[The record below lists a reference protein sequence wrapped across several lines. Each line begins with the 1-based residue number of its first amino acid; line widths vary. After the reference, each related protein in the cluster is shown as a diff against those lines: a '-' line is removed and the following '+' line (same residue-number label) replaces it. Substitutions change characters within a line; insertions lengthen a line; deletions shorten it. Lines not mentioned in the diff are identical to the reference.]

1 MGAKDDRNANLRPQP
16 DHPDKP
22 DRMVRSVQ
30 PPWVWPV
37 AWTGLLWISGPLL
50 PTLRNYLNENAVGGV
65 HRYVVVGLL
74 TAAAV
79 IVASTCLLVS
89 GRRLR
94 AVGIL
99 ILLCVGLGLVYLLLA
114 APDPRSRVVEAAHF
128 VQYGMLAFLAA
139 ELALVGPVL
148 RWGNSL

>member
-1 MGAKDDRNANLRPQP
+1 M
-16 DHPDKP
+16 
-22 DRMVRSVQ
+22 
-30 PPWVWPV
+30 
-37 AWTGLLWISGPLL
+37 
-50 PTLRNYLNENAVGGV
+50 GGV

-114 APDPRSRVVEAAHF
+114 APDPRSRVVE
-128 VQYGMLAFLAA
+128 
-139 ELALVGPVL
+139 GPL
-148 RWGNSL
+148 RPIRDARVSRC